1 MVASFFKAS
10 AGAAEQKLNTYV
22 YNKEGNLCQVTNH
35 MSGKTYYL
43 DYDFLDRLMRVR
55 DEKGSYYEYTYDSN
69 NHMRKLFQ
77 QGSQGGAA
85 HVTTTYSYDKDGR
98 EKETRVSGKFS
109 RVTDYDSL
117 GRVQG
122 LYMNVNNAALATTFE
137 YGNSPGS
144 SLSAQ
149 PSSIGVNGERYFY
162 EHNANGNITS
172 VEFLPALNSTKKPW
186 KETYQYDERNQL
198 IRENSQQQNK
208 TFVYAYDLGG
218 NLPSVK
224 EYPYTEGTITA
235 APLKTETGTYAS
247 GWKDQLVN
255 WNGTAMTYDAIGNML
270 ARGNTTYSW
279 TLGRKLA
286 AVDNGKKIQYF
297 YDHTGSRT
305 KKIVDGVA
313 TEYRMAGDLLMSE
326 TTNGQTLWFT
336 YDSNANLFSMV
347 TGGKHYFYQRNLQND
362 IIALVDES
370 GDTVVNYTYDSWGRI
385 LSITGSRKDTIG
397 QLNPF
402 RYRGYYYDKETGM
415 YYLKN
420 RYYDPE
426 IRRFICADKYVIG
439 ANSILSNM
447 YVYCGN
453 TPVTCCDPDGKFF
466 KKLFGVVRN
475 AWNSVKKSV
484 NKIFNVQIGASN
496 TNRYKVGISG
506 IGSVAYSHSVGKT
519 KDTNSS
525 PRITFYSSSGVVTTH
540 ELFNR
545 SGYSQRESD
554 TGVNIK
560 IGFVQL
566 SISSEVFTEELLGV
580 SSSVALGNYSLN
592 SNYHYNYKDQSI
604 GISLGVS
611 KTENDETEISNEIA
625 LDVGISAI
633 IGMMIGL
640 KTGSSGVVG
649 RIAKNIH

>member
-172 VEFLPALNSTKKPW
+172 VEFLPALNSTKKTW

-235 APLKTETGTYAS
+235 APLKTEMG
-247 GWKDQLVN
+247 
-255 WNGTAMTYDAIGNML
+255 
-270 ARGNTTYSW
+270 
-279 TLGRKLA
+279 
-286 AVDNGKKIQYF
+286 
-297 YDHTGSRT
+297 
-305 KKIVDGVA
+305 
-313 TEYRMAGDLLMSE
+313 YRL
-326 TTNGQTLWFT
+326 
-336 YDSNANLFSMV
+336 
-347 TGGKHYFYQRNLQND
+347 
-362 IIALVDES
+362 IPI
-370 GDTVVNYTYDSWGRI
+370 
-385 LSITGSRKDTIG
+385 
-397 QLNPF
+397 F
-402 RYRGYYYDKETGM
+402 R
-415 YYLKN
+415 L
-420 RYYDPE
+420 
-426 IRRFICADKYVIG
+426 
-439 ANSILSNM
+439 
-447 YVYCGN
+447 
-453 TPVTCCDPDGKFF
+453 
-466 KKLFGVVRN
+466 
-475 AWNSVKKSV
+475 
-484 NKIFNVQIGASN
+484 
-496 TNRYKVGISG
+496 
-506 IGSVAYSHSVGKT
+506 
-519 KDTNSS
+519 
-525 PRITFYSSSGVVTTH
+525 
-540 ELFNR
+540 
-545 SGYSQRESD
+545 
-554 TGVNIK
+554 
-560 IGFVQL
+560 
-566 SISSEVFTEELLGV
+566 
-580 SSSVALGNYSLN
+580 
-592 SNYHYNYKDQSI
+592 
-604 GISLGVS
+604 
-611 KTENDETEISNEIA
+611 
-625 LDVGISAI
+625 
-633 IGMMIGL
+633 
-640 KTGSSGVVG
+640 
-649 RIAKNIH
+649 

>member
-1 MVASFFKAS
+1 M
-10 AGAAEQKLNTYV
+10 
-22 YNKEGNLCQVTNH
+22 
-35 MSGKTYYL
+35 
-43 DYDFLDRLMRVR
+43 
-55 DEKGSYYEYTYDSN
+55 
-69 NHMRKLFQ
+69 
-77 QGSQGGAA
+77 
-85 HVTTTYSYDKDGR
+85 
-98 EKETRVSGKFS
+98 
-109 RVTDYDSL
+109 TDYDSL

-137 YGNSPGS
+137 YGNSTGS

-149 PSSIGVNGERYFY
+149 PSSIGVNGEKYFY
-162 EHNANGNITS
+162 EYDANGNITSVEFLPALNSTKKPWKETGSSLSAQPSSIGVNGEKYFYEYDANGNITS

-218 NLPSVK
+218 NLTSVK

-255 WNGTAMTYDAIGNML
+255 WNGTAMTYDAIGNMLARGNTTYSWTLGRKLAAVDNGKKIQYFYDHTGSRTKKVVGNML

-370 GDTVVNYTYDSWGRI
+370 GDTVVNYTYVV
-385 LSITGSRKDTIG
+385 
-397 QLNPF
+397 
-402 RYRGYYYDKETGM
+402 
-415 YYLKN
+415 YL
-420 RYYDPE
+420 
-426 IRRFICADKYVIG
+426 
-439 ANSILSNM
+439 
-447 YVYCGN
+447 
-453 TPVTCCDPDGKFF
+453 
-466 KKLFGVVRN
+466 
-475 AWNSVKKSV
+475 
-484 NKIFNVQIGASN
+484 
-496 TNRYKVGISG
+496 
-506 IGSVAYSHSVGKT
+506 
-519 KDTNSS
+519 
-525 PRITFYSSSGVVTTH
+525 
-540 ELFNR
+540 
-545 SGYSQRESD
+545 
-554 TGVNIK
+554 
-560 IGFVQL
+560 
-566 SISSEVFTEELLGV
+566 
-580 SSSVALGNYSLN
+580 
-592 SNYHYNYKDQSI
+592 
-604 GISLGVS
+604 
-611 KTENDETEISNEIA
+611 
-625 LDVGISAI
+625 
-633 IGMMIGL
+633 
-640 KTGSSGVVG
+640 
-649 RIAKNIH
+649 